1 MTNRTAREDQALAHI
16 DRLGVN
22 IRQARAINRSI
33 LIVVAIIAA
42 LLIGFNL
49 PNPAHAAKRVTYKGT
64 VTIVYGQGVNDYYSL
79 GAKYTPTRWD
89 VAKAAKAAKIGKYRL
104 VKANTQT
111 QVDNAGGD
119 VFLFTSPDAL
129 ANGRYYPGRPY
140 ATAVIKDCWKGRCS
154 IIDSEVGMS
163 DKVAAKATAAQ
174 RQAWLTAA
182 IKAAVPR

>member
-1 MTNRTAREDQALAHI
+1 MTDNTDQIIATF
-16 DRLGVN
+16 
-22 IRQARAINRSI
+22 RQARTINRGI
-33 LIVVAIIAA
+33 GIVALLIVC

-49 PNPAHAAKRVTYKGT
+49 PSLMNQPAHAATRPVYSGT

-89 VAKAAKAAKIGKYRL
+89 VAAAAQAAGIGKYRL
-104 VKANTQT
+104 VKANNQT

-174 RQAWLTAA
+174 RQAWLTTA